1 MNQWNI
7 TAVRQQDRE
16 KYGSLVLTEWKNIAF
31 EPETELLVAFCSG
44 AAHGALLARIG
55 HGRYEAVSLFVEEGS
70 RRRGAASA
78 LLEAAERSGML
89 RGCGTLRAVYAAPET
104 EKDMLHRFF
113 LTRGFV
119 LPREGAA
126 LYTLPVRSLEH
137 SYLAKL
143 PAASRHALAH
153 IVPMENYLARSGRR
167 FAVSLGRQIPQALD
181 PARAP
186 GEVLWKYSG
195 AYVENERLV
204 SFVIFSGMERTIHL
218 HAAYLSEPKYG
229 AALVALLCRA
239 YGMLAA
245 DFPRFD
251 IFSVTVIN
259 APAER
264 LARKLLSGADA
275 VYRRVFYTQKP
286 LVREVPVMPEW
297 GGILARSNALVRA
310 MADAGFGTSLCL
322 EPGASPYLLWSPRE
336 GMEISVCYR
345 VKNEEYTEF
354 SLTAQLLVRVERA
367 EDAERIAQIMS
378 EDPGPGLLRP
388 SDEEYLFGLC
398 AVRSEGAE
406 FAPEESVEGFL
417 MDFSAQAQRLVR
429 LPGIRTVS

>member
-16 KYGSLVLTEWKNIAF
+16 KYGSFVLTEWKNIAF

-44 AAHGALLARIG
+44 AAHGALLARTG
-55 HGRYEAVSLFVEEGS
+55 HSRYEVVSLFVEEGS

-78 LLEAAERSGML
+78 LLEAAERSGTL
-89 RGCGTLRAVYAAPET
+89 RGCGTLRAVYAVPEA

-126 LYTLPVRSLEH
+126 LYTLPVRSLER

-143 PAASRHALAH
+143 PAASQHALAH
-153 IVPMENYLARSGRR
+153 IVPMENY
-167 FAVSLGRQIPQALD
+167 
-181 PARAP
+181 
-186 GEVLWKYSG
+186 
-195 AYVENERLV
+195 
-204 SFVIFSGMERTIHL
+204 
-218 HAAYLSEPKYG
+218 
-229 AALVALLCRA
+229 
-239 YGMLAA
+239 
-245 DFPRFD
+245 
-251 IFSVTVIN
+251 
-259 APAER
+259 
-264 LARKLLSGADA
+264 
-275 VYRRVFYTQKP
+275 
-286 LVREVPVMPEW
+286 
-297 GGILARSNALVRA
+297 LARSNALVRA

-354 SLTAQLLVRVERA
+354 SLTAQLLVRVERT
-367 EDAERIAQIMS
+367 EDAERIAQIMR

-398 AVRSEGAE
+398 AVRSEGAV

-429 LPGIRTVS
+429 LPGIRTVIYCQNSGSMI